1 MRFILISCY
10 LVYYVSVS
18 DSKNGTEKLPE
29 ADTNINNEPKSEP
42 KSEKTQKERKGGKGS
57 SILRQKEKF
66 VHQEF
71 KEL

>member
-29 ADTNINNEPKSEP
+29 ADTNINNEPKSE
-42 KSEKTQKERKGGKGS
+42 KTQKERKGGKGS